1 MTPVR
6 NITGYPRCIL
16 LIHVSDI
23 PIAKKPRSTRQ
34 PGSQKPPGDQSGLE
48 VTKTASDSETILDWA
63 LIRLNPERETSNT
76 SVSPFITRLFS
87 FISCAI

>member
-1 MTPVR
+1 MSAIYQYRRSPVPPG
-6 NITGYPRCIL
+6 NLG
-16 LIHVSDI
+16 
-23 PIAKKPRSTRQ
+23 AK
-34 PGSQKPPGDQSGLE
+34 KPPGDQSGLE